1 MRQRTDISVI
11 TSLWLYL
18 TRELQNAGQAN
29 TIFQIAAK
37 KMCFKIGLGKW
48 NNGGT
53 PKPDVLGSI
62 PGLVKLF
69 DVMANIPLKTT
80 CPTFFI
86 E

>member
-1 MRQRTDISVI
+1 MRQRGNISLIIFNPWVA
-11 TSLWLYL
+11 
-18 TRELQNAGQAN
+18 NAGQAN